1 MSMSLAVRW
10 PRLAAGRGAK
20 QGRRRAGPASAG
32 FIRARS
38 SGSRRVG
45 RVPGAM
51 QHRWALGV
59 ACVVLAISALTA
71 TASIA
76 AAPPESGDPGAALAG
91 DPDAGTPGDPDAA
104 TGSDPDAGA
113 VRRGPTPGVAKAAAA
128 ATGPGCDASLPV
140 LAHHPG

>member
-1 MSMSLAVRW
+1 MSLAVRW

-76 AAPPESGDPGAALAG
+76 AGPPESGDPGAALAG
-91 DPDAGTPGDPDAA
+91 DPDAGTSG
-104 TGSDPDAGA
+104 DPDAGA
-113 VRRGPTPGVAKAAAA
+113 VRRGPTPGVAKAAAP
-128 ATGPGCDASLPV
+128 ATGPGFDASLPV
-140 LAHHPG
+140 LAHYPGGAAASLPPG